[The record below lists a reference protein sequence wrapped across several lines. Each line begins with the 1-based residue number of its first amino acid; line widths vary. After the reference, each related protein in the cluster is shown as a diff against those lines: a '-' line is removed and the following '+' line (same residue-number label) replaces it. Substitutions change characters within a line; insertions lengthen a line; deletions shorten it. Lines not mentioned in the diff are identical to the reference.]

1 MHDFAVEDYLYQ
13 PTYKKVSI
21 GVLVNIENQKM
32 IEDVSPH
39 KSCLQKIA
47 F

>member
-1 MHDFAVEDYLYQ
+1 MYDFAVEDYLYQ
-13 PTYKKVSI
+13 PTCKKVSI
-21 GVLVNIENQKM
+21 GVLVNIENQM

-39 KSCLQKIA
+39 KLFLQKIA